1 MTSDTTMEG
10 MTDSIV
16 SYKLELTGQVAAGQ
30 MQPAEMNEAL
40 DTNAAL
46 IRELGYTTAQVRDMH
61 GAADD
66 IIEQM
71 NKDLGSL

>member
-16 SYKLELTGQVAAGQ
+16 SYKLEFTGQVAAGQ

-40 DTNAAL
+40 DTNRTYQG
-46 IRELGYTTAQVRDMH
+46 IRLYGSASKGYAH
-61 GAADD
+61 GR
-66 IIEQM
+66 
-71 NKDLGSL
+71 G

>member
-30 MQPAEMNEAL
+30 IQPSEMNEAL
-40 DTNAAL
+40 DTNRTYQGIRLYVSAGYGYAL
-46 IRELGYTTAQVRDMH
+46 GCGWYYRTNE
-61 GAADD
+61 
-66 IIEQM
+66 
-71 NKDLGSL
+71 